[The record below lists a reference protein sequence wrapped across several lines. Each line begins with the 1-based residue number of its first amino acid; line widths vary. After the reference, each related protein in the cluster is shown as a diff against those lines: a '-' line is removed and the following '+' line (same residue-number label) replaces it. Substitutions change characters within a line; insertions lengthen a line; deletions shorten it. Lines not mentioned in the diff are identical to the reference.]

1 MRLKRRYKA
10 NTQFNM
16 ASMTDIIF
24 LLLLFFMLTV
34 SFGSASPAAES
45 TKGLTI
51 DLPTSH
57 SADIVIPQIQV
68 TITAQLDY
76 YVDNEPVQLENLK
89 NVLQEK
95 ISQTSHLILLQIDRT
110 VPIQHMIQ
118 VVDIANSLNVQV
130 SVATKQEDLH
140 HE

>member
-1 MRLKRRYKA
+1 
-10 NTQFNM
+10 M
-16 ASMTDIIF
+16 ASLTDIIS

-34 SFGSASPAAES
+34 SFGSASLSVEA

-57 SADIVIPQIQV
+57 SADIVVPQIQV

-76 YVDNEPVQLENLK
+76 YVDNEPIQLENLK

-118 VVDIANSLNVQV
+118 VVDIANALNAQV

-140 HE
+140 NE

>member
-1 MRLKRRYKA
+1 
-10 NTQFNM
+10 M
-16 ASMTDIIF
+16 ASLTDIIS

-34 SFGSASPAAES
+34 SFGSASLSVES

-57 SADIVIPQIQV
+57 SADIVVPQIQV

-76 YVDNEPVQLENLK
+76 YVDNEPIQLENLK

-118 VVDIANSLNVQV
+118 VVDIANSLNAQV

-140 HE
+140 NE

>member
-34 SFGSASPAAES
+34 SFGSASPSPES

-76 YVDNEPVQLENLK
+76 YVDNVPVQVESLK

-118 VVDIANSLNVQV
+118 VVDIANSLNAQV

>member
-1 MRLKRRYKA
+1 MRLKRKFKT

-16 ASMTDIIF
+16 ASLTDIIS

-34 SFGSASPAAES
+34 SFGSASLSIES
-45 TKGLTI
+45 KKGLAI

-57 SADIVIPQIQV
+57 SADIVVPQIQV

-76 YVDNEPVQLENLK
+76 YVDNDLIQLEDLK
-89 NVLQEK
+89 SILQGK
-95 ISQTSHLILLQIDRT
+95 ISETSHFILLQIDKT

-118 VVDIANSLNVQV
+118 VVDIANSLNAQV
-130 SVATKQEDLH
+130 SIATKQEDSYN
-140 HE
+140 E

>member
-1 MRLKRRYKA
+1 MRLKRRFKT

-16 ASMTDIIF
+16 ASLTDIIS

-34 SFGSASPAAES
+34 SFGSASLSVES

-57 SADIVIPQIQV
+57 SADIVVPQIQV

-76 YVDNEPVQLENLK
+76 YVDNEPIQLENLK

-118 VVDIANSLNVQV
+118 VVDIANSLNAQV

-140 HE
+140 NE